1 MVKLMLVTI
10 AGFLAITSNRVHA
23 EQKTVK
29 T

>member
-10 AGFLAITSNRVHA
+10 AGFLAITSNSVHA
-23 EQKTVK
+23 ELETVK